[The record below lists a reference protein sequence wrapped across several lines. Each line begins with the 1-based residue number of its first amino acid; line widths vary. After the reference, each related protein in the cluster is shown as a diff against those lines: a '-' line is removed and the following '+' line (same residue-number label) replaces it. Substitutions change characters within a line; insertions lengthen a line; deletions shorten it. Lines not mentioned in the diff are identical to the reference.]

1 MDQCALDPDTVIGTN
16 STDNSTLV
24 FSDFAVSLANIAPC
38 GAPTYLRPDPG
49 GCLLPWPY
57 TLAWILVH
65 LPVTVLRVNRW
76 EKVQTLSILL
86 AFFSVYFTAQAYT
99 THLTP
104 DQVMVWMPLAIVLD
118 VGAMMQ
124 LVFLVIQENGVVLL
138 WAAFKQLLM
147 RPFRPQRRPS
157 IELIRQDARGENNN
171 GNIAKVAVHVL
182 EPEPVPQDRDLAPKA
197 LITLLAL
204 LLLVTLVILQF
215 VGLANAAR
223 GRKTD
228 DLAAVWCSPMFQSGE
243 AVLATPARCQS
254 TPLPVD
260 RSASQGIGCVRLP
273 ADDQRRWLTATVAVL
288 SASLVAQVVDAA
300 VLVLVGNNA
309 RWWRARMKRPWCT
322 MILGNG
328 VLISIL
334 IAGIISSSDLPRY
347 VDRTVWV
354 FKYERS
360 VDTASVCRG
369 TLISAGV
376 RGSII
381 GWTDGFLHS
390 WGETYSGF

>member
-76 EKVQTLSILL
+76 EKV
-86 AFFSVYFTAQAYT
+86 
-99 THLTP
+99 
-104 DQVMVWMPLAIVLD
+104 MVWMPLAIVLD

-171 GNIAKVAVHVL
+171 VAVHVL

>member
-1 MDQCALDPDTVIGTN
+1 MDHCALDPDTFIGTN

-76 EKVQTLSILL
+76 EKVQTLSIIL

-99 THLTP
+99 THLVP

-124 LVFLVIQENGVVLL
+124 LVFLIIQENGVILL
-138 WAAFKQLLM
+138 WYAFKQVLA
-147 RPFRPQRRPS
+147 RPFQGQRRPS
-157 IELIRQDARGENNN
+157 IELSRQGEQIERN
-171 GNIAKVAVHVL
+171 GNVAVRVV
-182 EPEPVPQDRDLAPKA
+182 EPDVPQDRDLAPKA
-197 LITLLAL
+197 LLTLLAL
-204 LLLVTLVILQF
+204 LLLTTLLILQL
-215 VGLANAAR
+215 VGLASAAS
-223 GRKTD
+223 GRETP

-243 AVLATPARCQS
+243 AVLATPATCKS
-254 TPLPVD
+254 APYSVD
-260 RSASQGIGCVRLP
+260 KSASQGIGCIRLP

-288 SASLVAQVVDAA
+288 SVSLVAQVLDAA
-300 VLVLVGNNA
+300 VLLLVGNNV
-309 RWWRARMKRPWCT
+309 RWWRARMKRPWFT
-322 MILGNG
+322 MVLGNA
-328 VLISIL
+328 VLVSIL
-334 IAGIISSSDLPRY
+334 ILGVVSSSGLPKY

-354 FKYERS
+354 FKYEQS
-360 VDTASVCRG
+360 VGTASVCRG

-390 WGETYSGF
+390 WGEAYSGF

>member
-1 MDQCALDPDTVIGTN
+1 MDHCALDPDTVIGTN

-38 GAPTYLRPDPG
+38 GAPTCLRPDPG

-171 GNIAKVAVHVL
+171 GNNAKGIAVHVL

-204 LLLVTLVILQF
+204 LLLVTLVILQ
-215 VGLANAAR
+215 L
-223 GRKTD
+223 
-228 DLAAVWCSPMFQSGE
+228 
-243 AVLATPARCQS
+243 
-254 TPLPVD
+254 
-260 RSASQGIGCVRLP
+260 
-273 ADDQRRWLTATVAVL
+273 
-288 SASLVAQVVDAA
+288 VVDAA

-322 MILGNG
+322 MVLGNG

>member
-1 MDQCALDPDTVIGTN
+1 MEP
-16 STDNSTLV
+16 V
-24 FSDFAVSLANIAPC
+24 FD
-38 GAPTYLRPDPG
+38 
-49 GCLLPWPY
+49 
-57 TLAWILVH
+57 
-65 LPVTVLRVNRW
+65 
-76 EKVQTLSILL
+76 
-86 AFFSVYFTAQAYT
+86 
-99 THLTP
+99 
-104 DQVMVWMPLAIVLD
+104 
-118 VGAMMQ
+118 
-124 LVFLVIQENGVVLL
+124 VVLL
-138 WAAFKQLLM
+138 ITS
-147 RPFRPQRRPS
+147 R
-157 IELIRQDARGENNN
+157 NNN
-171 GNIAKVAVHVL
+171 GNIAKGIAVHVL

-204 LLLVTLVILQF
+204 LLLVTLVILQL

-254 TPLPVD
+254 APLPVD

-322 MILGNG
+322 MVLGNG